1 MTVALLPLVQTTLR
15 QPREAAEWIIGLG
28 LKRDVLWTGLLLGA
42 ALYALVMQLIL
53 YLSEPTVGIPSF
65 ASKPL
70 VLFVIVAGGLVIY
83 VHALHWVARAL
94 GGTGELWDMLSV
106 MVWLQILRA
115 VAQFALLIL
124 TLALPALGLLMTIVV
139 GIWGLWIMFHFIA
152 AAGRLPTAGHGIA
165 VVVIAAVGLVLGLSV
180 FLSLIGLSAQGVMS

>member
-1 MTVALLPLVQTTLR
+1 MDIALMPLIQTTLR
-15 QPREAAEWIIGLG
+15 QPREAAEYIMSLG

-42 ALYALVMQLIL
+42 ALYALVMQLML
-53 YLSEPTVGIPSF
+53 YLSEPTIGIPSF
-65 ASKPL
+65 ASRPL
-70 VLFVIVAGGLVIY
+70 VLFVIVAGGLVVF

-94 GGTGELWDMLSV
+94 GGTGDLWDMLSV

-115 VAQFALLIL
+115 VAQLALLII
-124 TLALPALGLLMTIVV
+124 TLALPLLGMLLTIVV
-139 GIWGLWIMFHFIA
+139 GIWGLWIMFNFIA

-165 VVVIAAVGLVLGLSV
+165 VVVIAAVGLVLGLSI

>member
-1 MTVALLPLVQTTLR
+1 MDVALMSLVQITLR
-15 QPREAAEWIIGLG
+15 QPREAAEHIMSMG

-42 ALYALVMQLIL
+42 ALYALVMQLIM
-53 YLSEPTVGIPSF
+53 YVSEPTIGLPSF

-70 VLFVIVAGGLVIY
+70 VLFVIVAGGLVVY

-94 GGTGELWDMLSV
+94 GGSGDLWDMLSV

-115 VAQFALLIL
+115 VAQLALLMI
-124 TLALPALGLLMTIVV
+124 TLALPALGVLLTLVV

-165 VVVIAAVGLVLGLSV
+165 VVVIAAIGLVLGLSI